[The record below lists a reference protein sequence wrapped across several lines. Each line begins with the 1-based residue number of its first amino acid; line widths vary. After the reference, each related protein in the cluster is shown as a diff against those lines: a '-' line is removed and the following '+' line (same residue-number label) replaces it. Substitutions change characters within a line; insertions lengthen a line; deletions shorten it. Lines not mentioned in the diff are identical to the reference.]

1 MKILKQIDK
10 KKSLKSIGA
19 SVGKDHATVLHSLN
33 NYDMFEQFNPTLKL
47 FRKQI
52 LQRLNYASTEQIL
65 DMSKDEFIESLQIDI
80 MKLTDEIANLQET
93 ITNLQKP
100 RNNYKIVNN
109 IETLLLETEG
119 KEQQEIIIAL
129 SGCFDVIVNDGNN
142 NLKTIT
148 LNRPYYGLY
157 ISPMTWRHIENFSTN
172 ALALHLSS
180 HKFLESDYIRDF
192 NLFKTIKEQNASN
205 NL

>member
-1 MKILKQIDK
+1 METQITKELKKVIQEITGVDINEVSRKREIIEARAVYYKILKQIDK

-33 NYDMFEQFNPTLKL
+33 NYDMFEQFNPTLKI

-52 LQRLNYASTEQIL
+52 LQRLNYASAEQIL
-65 DMSKDEFIESLQIDI
+65 DMSKDEYIQSLQIDI

-100 RNNYKIVNN
+100 RNKYKIVNN

-119 KEQQEIIIAL
+119 KEQQEIIIERLQA
-129 SGCFDVIVNDGNN
+129 VYRM
-142 NLKTIT
+142 
-148 LNRPYYGLY
+148 NR
-157 ISPMTWRHIENFSTN
+157 N
-172 ALALHLSS
+172 
-180 HKFLESDYIRDF
+180 
-192 NLFKTIKEQNASN
+192 IK
-205 NL
+205 L

>member
-1 MKILKQIDK
+1 METQITKELKKVIQEITGVDINEVSRKREIIEARAVYYKILKQIDK

-52 LQRLNYASTEQIL
+52 LQRLNYASPEQIL
-65 DMSKDEFIESLQIDI
+65 DMSKDELINSLQIDI
-80 MKLTDEIANLQET
+80 MKLNDEIANLQET

-100 RNNYKIVNN
+100 RNKYKIVNN

-119 KEQQEIIIAL
+119 KEQQEIIIERLQA
-129 SGCFDVIVNDGNN
+129 VY
-142 NLKTIT
+142 KM
-148 LNRPYYGLY
+148 NR
-157 ISPMTWRHIENFSTN
+157 N
-172 ALALHLSS
+172 
-180 HKFLESDYIRDF
+180 
-192 NLFKTIKEQNASN
+192 IK
-205 NL
+205 L

>member
-1 MKILKQIDK
+1 METQITLQLKKAIQEITGVDINEVTRKRETIEARAIYYKVLKQIDK

-19 SVGKDHATVLHSLN
+19 SVGKDHATVLHSLK

-52 LQRLNYASTEQIL
+52 LQKLNYATPDIL
-65 DMSKDEFIESLQIDI
+65 DMTKDEYIQSLQLDVI
-80 MKLTDEIANLQET
+80 KLTDEIVNLQET

-119 KEQQEIIIAL
+119 KEHQEIIIERLQA
-129 SGCFDVIVNDGNN
+129 VYRM
-142 NLKTIT
+142 
-148 LNRPYYGLY
+148 NR
-157 ISPMTWRHIENFSTN
+157 N
-172 ALALHLSS
+172 
-180 HKFLESDYIRDF
+180 
-192 NLFKTIKEQNASN
+192 IKV
-205 NL
+205 

>member
-1 MKILKQIDK
+1 METQITKELKKVIQEITGVDINEVSRKREIIEARAVYYKILKQIDK

-52 LQRLNYASTEQIL
+52 LQRLNYASPEQIS
-65 DMSKDEFIESLQIDI
+65 DMSKEELINSLQIDV
-80 MKLTDEIANLQET
+80 MKLNDEIENLQET

-100 RNNYKIVNN
+100 RNNYNIVNN

-119 KEQQEIIIAL
+119 KEQQEIIIERLQA
-129 SGCFDVIVNDGNN
+129 VYRM
-142 NLKTIT
+142 
-148 LNRPYYGLY
+148 NR
-157 ISPMTWRHIENFSTN
+157 N
-172 ALALHLSS
+172 
-180 HKFLESDYIRDF
+180 
-192 NLFKTIKEQNASN
+192 IK
-205 NL
+205 L

>member
-1 MKILKQIDK
+1 METQITLQLKKAIQEVTGIDINEVTRKRETIEARAIYYKVLKQIDK

-19 SVGKDHATVLHSLN
+19 SVGKDHATVLHSLK

-52 LQRLNYASTEQIL
+52 MQRLNYATPDIL
-65 DMSKDEFIESLQIDI
+65 DMTKDELIQSLQIDV

-100 RNNYKIVNN
+100 RNNYNIVNN

-119 KEQQEIIIAL
+119 KEQQEIILERLQAL
-129 SGCFDVIVNDGNN
+129 YRM
-142 NLKTIT
+142 
-148 LNRPYYGLY
+148 NR
-157 ISPMTWRHIENFSTN
+157 N
-172 ALALHLSS
+172 
-180 HKFLESDYIRDF
+180 
-192 NLFKTIKEQNASN
+192 IK
-205 NL
+205 L

>member
-1 MKILKQIDK
+1 METQITKELKKVIQEITGVDINEVSRKREIIEARAVYYKILKQIDK

-52 LQRLNYASTEQIL
+52 LQRLNYASPEQIL
-65 DMSKDEFIESLQIDI
+65 DMSKEELINSLQIDV

-100 RNNYKIVNN
+100 RNKYKIVNN

-119 KEQQEIIIAL
+119 KEQQEIIIERLQA
-129 SGCFDVIVNDGNN
+129 VY
-142 NLKTIT
+142 KM
-148 LNRPYYGLY
+148 NR
-157 ISPMTWRHIENFSTN
+157 N
-172 ALALHLSS
+172 
-180 HKFLESDYIRDF
+180 
-192 NLFKTIKEQNASN
+192 IK
-205 NL
+205 L

>member
-1 MKILKQIDK
+1 METQITSQLKKVIKEITGVDINEVSRKREIIEARAVYYKILKQIDK

-52 LQRLNYASTEQIL
+52 LQRLNYASPEQIL
-65 DMSKDEFIESLQIDI
+65 DMSKEQLIDSLQLDI
-80 MKLTDEIANLQET
+80 MKLTDEIENLQQT

-100 RNNYKIVNN
+100 RNKYKIVNN

-119 KEQQEIIIAL
+119 KEQQEIIIERLQA
-129 SGCFDVIVNDGNN
+129 VYRMNKN
-142 NLKTIT
+142 
-148 LNRPYYGLY
+148 
-157 ISPMTWRHIENFSTN
+157 
-172 ALALHLSS
+172 
-180 HKFLESDYIRDF
+180 
-192 NLFKTIKEQNASN
+192 IK
-205 NL
+205 L